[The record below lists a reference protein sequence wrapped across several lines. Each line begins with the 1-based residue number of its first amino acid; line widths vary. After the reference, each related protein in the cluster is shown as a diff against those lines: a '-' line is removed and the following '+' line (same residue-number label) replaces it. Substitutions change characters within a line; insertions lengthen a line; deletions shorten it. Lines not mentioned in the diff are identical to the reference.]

1 MNLGSCESLPRN
13 EPVPRVWLS
22 TEKISGQCDQ
32 GNNEFESVEIT
43 AILKSLLE
51 TILSL
56 LCKGSNNR
64 SKESQETL

>member
-1 MNLGSCESLPRN
+1 
-13 EPVPRVWLS
+13 VRVFAAQR
-22 TEKISGQCDQ
+22 TRPKGVVIDREISGQCDQ